1 MCLAVPGKI
10 VSVNET
16 DPLFRLGV
24 VDFGGVTREVNLAC
38 VPEAVPGDYVI
49 VHVGMALSV
58 LDEETALQT
67 RREMREIVENTSWA
81 AEASGEKMPGD
92 AYEWVMHEE
101 EGLLELDWRPLMKS
115 VDEDLLEGVSR
126 GCIARKFHE
135 SLVNL
140 VFDVA
145 ERFCLDRLVL
155 GGGCFQNAFLLE
167 GLAGMAQSRRC
178 QLALPQRVPCNDG
191 GISLGQVAAVVRQWK
206 G

>member
-67 RREMREIVENTSWA
+67 RREMREIVEIRIRCREGRFPNSINDLCRMR
-81 AEASGEKMPGD
+81 SG
-92 AYEWVMHEE
+92 
-101 EGLLELDWRPLMKS
+101 S
-115 VDEDLLEGVSR
+115 
-126 GCIARKFHE
+126 
-135 SLVNL
+135 
-140 VFDVA
+140 
-145 ERFCLDRLVL
+145 
-155 GGGCFQNAFLLE
+155 
-167 GLAGMAQSRRC
+167 
-178 QLALPQRVPCNDG
+178 
-191 GISLGQVAAVVRQWK
+191 
-206 G
+206 